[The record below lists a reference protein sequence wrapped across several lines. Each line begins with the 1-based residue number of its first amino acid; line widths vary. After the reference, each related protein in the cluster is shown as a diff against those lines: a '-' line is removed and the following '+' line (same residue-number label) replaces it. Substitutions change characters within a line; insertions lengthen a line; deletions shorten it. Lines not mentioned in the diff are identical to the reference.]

1 MIEGEFLSIK
11 YKCNKHHL
19 TKDRTWL
26 SWEWS
31 VQQQQRRW
39 RWFSSHAVSARFHI
53 TRLKKSKF
61 LTSRFKNIE
70 AEDKLLYK
78 TAKSHRV
85 SNSQTILDRHQVYSP
100 AMNVEHFSWQT
111 GAQGRLHS
119 GTWALWLL
127 LHPSQTQGC
136 ACASLD
142 PSPWL
147 GTQKRNILL
156 SNYCTIYF
164 DLSKRRYVIT
174 VSFMW
179 CAYRMTTQR
188 VS

>member
-1 MIEGEFLSIK
+1 MIEGELSVK
-11 YKCNKHHL
+11 YKCNQHHL
-19 TKDRTWL
+19 TNDRTCL

-31 VQQQQRRW
+31 VQQQETGW
-39 RWFSSHAVSARFHI
+39 SWLSSHVVSARFHK
-53 TRLKKSKF
+53 TRLKRSKF

-70 AEDKLLYK
+70 AEDKLFYE

-85 SNSQTILDRHQVYSP
+85 SNSQTILDRHYVYSP
-100 AMNVEHFSWQT
+100 AMNMEHFPWQT

-119 GTWALWLL
+119 ETWALWLL
-127 LHPSQTQGC
+127 LNPSQTQGC

-147 GTQKRNILL
+147 GIQERNILI
-156 SNYCTIYF
+156 SNYFTTYF
-164 DLSKRRYVIT
+164 ALAKRRYLMT
-174 VSFMW
+174 VSFMSY
-179 CAYRMTTQR
+179 AFRMTTYR